1 MNDTCQINQ
10 MNDACQINQMN
21 DACQINQMDDACQIN
36 QMNDA
41 GHIYQMNDACQINQ
55 ANDTCQINQANDAC
69 QIYQMDDASHINQ
82 IHPLEIAAI
91 FQRIFSGIYRIKPD
105 KAKAI
110 DVYCEMTID
119 SGRWTVC
126 DSLDY
131 SNRGRFTTLDRDND
145 DANDNCARRHP
156 GAWWYKDCMNYNLH
170 GHYYI
175 EAPVGTWNGVILNAW
190 KGHNYSL
197 KATSMMIRDQQRAPL
212 VALVNT
218 SDIRQN
224 ILKSFKKQLN
234 EKVDNLVKQKL
245 KNINHRIQK
254 LEEKWKSFEKDIST
268 GSKKRKVIK
277 DCNNLRKDVRSGIY
291 SIKPDKAKAC
301 DVYCEMTID
310 SGRWTVCIIS
320 TIHTTPRDVIKPDK
334 FTSHSMTVARDD
346 YWKFLR
352 TKISPTFTTGKLR
365 NMTTLIQRCSDD
377 LVDNIKKQSEGDSV
391 IDMKEIASGFTMDV
405 ICSTAFGMQVNSQ
418 TEKDNQFVSYARRA
432 MRTQVKAIF
441 FLICMTFPF
450 MKSIMTALFETPQF
464 GGTEHFFKKVVSD
477 ILKDRNSSKI
487 HRDFIQIVT
496 EDSSTTDKSEDTE
509 APQGSSRFHSR
520 ALTEDEIAVNS
531 LIFFSAGFDTTS
543 ISVSF
548 SSYCLAR
555 YPDIQNKLIQEID
568 NTLGKE
574 IPTHDV
580 VMKMEYLDLFVSEV
594 LRLYAPSTR
603 FTEENKAKRHPYA
616 YLPFGIGPRICVG
629 MRLALLE
636 TKMAIVYMLQNFK
649 FVTCDETEI
658 PVIFEKGFL
667 LRAENGIKLKVTQR

>member
-1 MNDTCQINQ
+1 MEILSLINIPYWILTISLI
-10 MNDACQINQMN
+10 CLSLYLYTVWR
-21 DACQINQMDDACQIN
+21 
-36 QMNDA
+36 
-41 GHIYQMNDACQINQ
+41 H
-55 ANDTCQINQANDAC
+55 
-69 QIYQMDDASHINQ
+69 
-82 IHPLEIAAI
+82 
-91 FQRIFSGIYRIKPD
+91 GIWKRLGIPGPKP
-105 KAKAI
+105 
-110 DVYCEMTID
+110 YPFL
-119 SGRWTVC
+119 G
-126 DSLDY
+126 L
-131 SNRGRFTTLDRDND
+131 L
-145 DANDNCARRHP
+145 
-156 GAWWYKDCMNYNLH
+156 
-170 GHYYI
+170 
-175 EAPVGTWNGVILNAW
+175 
-190 KGHNYSL
+190 
-197 KATSMMIRDQQRAPL
+197 
-212 VALVNT
+212 
-218 SDIRQN
+218 
-224 ILKSFKKQLN
+224 KQLPI
-234 EKVDNLVKQKL
+234 DGFAATDFNL
-245 KNINHRIQK
+245 IQK
-254 LEEKWKSFEKDIST
+254 YGKVVGVYQGTRPTLLISDPDIV
-268 GSKKRKVIK
+268 RDLFIK
-277 DCNNLRKDVRSGIY
+277 DFSNFTNR
-291 SIKPDKAKAC
+291 P
-301 DVYCEMTID
+301 
-310 SGRWTVCIIS
+310 
-320 TIHTTPRDVIKPDK
+320 DVIKPDK

-365 NMTTLIQRCSDD
+365 NMTPLIQRCCDD

-477 ILKDRNSSKI
+477 ILKDRNSSNI

-496 EDSSTTDKSEDTE
+496 EDSSTNDNSEDTE
-509 APQGSSRFHSR
+509 APQGSSKFHSR

-543 ISVSF
+543 IAVSF

-555 YPDIQNKLIQEID
+555 YPDIQDKLIQEID
-568 NTLGKE
+568 KTLGKE
-574 IPTHDV
+574 IPTHDI

-594 LRLYAPSTR
+594 LRLYAPSTRFFREAREDVSINGWLIPKDADVTVCVYALHRDPEYWPEPETFDPER